1 MLDNCSLRMRWPRTA
16 CAAIVLSMSFL
27 QAEATNAQSAV
38 APMPGTARIWFYRD
52 YEPYVSRNYATV
64 LLNGAMAGS
73 VQPYGGVIY
82 RDVPPGHYHLTVES
96 VGQDVNQDAD
106 VDLAPGREAYVK
118 ILNLPSWASDGD
130 LSPFARDTY
139 YLRLMPAAIARAEI
153 ARRPF

>member
-73 VQPYGGVIY
+73 VQPYGGVVY
-82 RDVPPGHYHLTVES
+82 RDVPPGHYHIVAES
-96 VGQDVNQDAD
+96 VGKDVNQESD
-106 VDLAPGREAYVK
+106 VDLAPGQQVYCK
-118 ILNLPSWASDGD
+118 IESLGSWDSA
-130 LSPFARDTY
+130 TI
-139 YLRLMPAAIARAEI
+139 AATVGATRSTSG
-153 ARRPF
+153 